1 MVTLAERLFRRGRQ
15 EGFLEGLQEG
25 RQAVLQRLLGK
36 RFGIDALDKRLQ
48 ERLRTAA
55 PEQLYLWAE
64 RILDATTVEE
74 FFADSPSDTP
84 DATIEP

>member
-1 MVTLAERLFRRGRQ
+1 MVTLAERLIRRGRR

-36 RFGIDALDKRLQ
+36 RFGIDALDMRLQ
-48 ERLRTAA
+48 ERLRTAT

-64 RILDATTVEE
+64 RILEAATVEDV
-74 FFADSPSDTP
+74 FADSLQDMP
-84 DATIEP
+84 